1 MPEYLTQKEAFF
13 KCKKEGRFI
22 VTEEIDLEK
31 IRSTLAI
38 AEGDIESAN
47 TLKKNLQNESS
58 QWNSIY
64 KLYYDALHELT
75 ESFLRFEN
83 IKIDNHQCLFSY
95 LCEKHPELEFN
106 WNFFE
111 KVRTKRNQTQYYGEI
126 ITYKDW
132 KDAELQFHL
141 YISTLKKA
149 IEQKLSEKQ

>member
-1 MPEYLTQKEAFF
+1 MHNERTQ
-13 KCKKEGRFI
+13 GRI
-22 VTEEIDLEK
+22 YHRCLNDGSYIDLAKSDSEV
-31 IRSTLAI
+31 IISMLQI
-38 AEGDIESAN
+38 AESDLDSA
-47 TLKKNLQNESS
+47 KKLVKINSPTDNG
-58 QWNSIY
+58 WNAIY
-64 KLYYDALHELT
+64 KLSYDVLHAFT
-75 ESFLRFEN
+75 EAFLIFDK
-83 IKIDNHQCLFSY
+83 IKARTHECLFAY

-126 ITYKDW
+126 ITYSDW

>member
-1 MPEYLTQKEAFF
+1 MREERTQAGIYDSCLSK
-13 KCKKEGRFI
+13 GSYI
-22 VTEEIDLEK
+22 H
-31 IRSTLAI
+31 LAKSDIEVVESMIGI
-38 AEGDIESAN
+38 AEADFYAI
-47 TLKKNLQNESS
+47 KKLIQLTSPTDNG
-58 QWNSIY
+58 WNAIY
-64 KLYYDALHELT
+64 KLSYDVLHMFAEA
-75 ESFLRFEN
+75 FLIFDK
-83 IKIDNHQCLFSY
+83 IKARTHECLFTY
-95 LCEKHPELEFN
+95 LSEKHPELGFN